1 MSTSFSTTREQASLS
16 RVLQISLRNIAEQ
29 RGSRKSL
36 AAIPCATYKASKG
49 YTMSELQE
57 LLGYERPGTSLIYT
71 HMARDPRQLMM
82 QTG

>member
-1 MSTSFSTTREQASLS
+1 
-16 RVLQISLRNIAEQ
+16 
-29 RGSRKSL
+29 
-36 AAIPCATYKASKG
+36 
-49 YTMSELQE
+49 MSELQE